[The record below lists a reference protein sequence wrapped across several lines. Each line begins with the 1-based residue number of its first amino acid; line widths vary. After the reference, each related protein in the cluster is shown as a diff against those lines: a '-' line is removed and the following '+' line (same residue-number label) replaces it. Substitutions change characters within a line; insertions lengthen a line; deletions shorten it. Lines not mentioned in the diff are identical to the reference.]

1 MSEKELKPCPF
12 CGTVPYIEKIPLWH
26 GSHGYHG
33 CYEYDI
39 HCKNCGCR
47 VILSKNQT
55 IYIKDKEAINNA
67 ITTWNRR
74 AYNDKL

>member
-1 MSEKELKPCPF
+1 MSELKIKSCPF
-12 CGTVPYIEKIPLWH
+12 CGTVPYIEKKTLWH

-47 VILSKNQT
+47 VNLGNNLT
-55 IYIKDKEAINNA
+55 IYINDEKAINNA
-67 ITTWNRR
+67 ITAWNRR
-74 AYNDKL
+74 DDK